1 MMALWYCNVTLFT
14 AESAYDSAVN
24 RSATCSILVVDDDP
38 DMLDHM
44 SDCLRSA
51 GHSVWPASSASEAR
65 ALVRRQHPDLVV
77 LDLILPDADGLLL
90 CQSLREK
97 IEAPIVIVSGT
108 QRSRDAVLALRIG
121 ADDFIGKPF
130 DPDEFEARV
139 GALLRRRPITAAAN
153 PADTARAVYGLDAAR
168 QAVRVGDESIRLT
181 PIEYRVLE
189 MLASRAGELV
199 RHEEIAETIWGRG
212 MDELGRAVDTQARRL
227 RKKLLG
233 RPAAPRIV
241 KKHGQGYVL
250 LPGDETEPD
259 DQWGPE
265 GDQ

>member
-1 MMALWYCNVTLFT
+1 
-14 AESAYDSAVN
+14 VN
-24 RSATCSILVVDDDP
+24 RTATCSILVIDDDP
-38 DMLDHM
+38 EILDIM

-51 GHSVWPASSASEAR
+51 GHSVWPASTATEAR
-65 ALVRRQHPDLVV
+65 ALVRRQQPDLVV

-90 CQSLREK
+90 CQSLRERT
-97 IEAPIVIVSGT
+97 EAPIVVVSGT

-130 DPDEFEARV
+130 DLDEFEARV
-139 GALLRRRPITAAAN
+139 DALLRRRPMTGPAP
-153 PADTARAVYGLDAAR
+153 PADSARAMYGLDAAR
-168 QAVRVGDESIRLT
+168 QAVRVGRELIRLT

-189 MLASRAGELV
+189 MLAGRAGELV
-199 RHEEIAETIWGRG
+199 RHEEIAEAVWGRG

-233 RPAAPRIV
+233 RPGAPRIV

-250 LPGDETEPD
+250 LPPDEAGPDEPWD
-259 DQWGPE
+259 PSGEQ
-265 GDQ
+265 